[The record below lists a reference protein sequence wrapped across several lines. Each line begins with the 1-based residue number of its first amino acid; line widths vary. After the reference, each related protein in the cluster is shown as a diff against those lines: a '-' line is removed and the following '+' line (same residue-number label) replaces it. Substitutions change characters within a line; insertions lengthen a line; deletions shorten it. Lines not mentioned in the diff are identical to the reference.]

1 MCDPVWMSIHLQ
13 WALLTEV
20 IEDWRQTAGNVTNS
34 WMSNSIRSWSVFK
47 LKGCLQNHAKF
58 IFWKQVLS
66 MVSTAKKTWKTWK
79 IFLLCDKIQNVMVEQ
94 WWKPKFFFS
103 WLNIYV
109 KDSTISVDEFPGA
122 SWASVP
128 IRAFPWTH

>member
-1 MCDPVWMSIHLQ
+1 MSIYLQ
-13 WALLTEV
+13 WALLTEI
-20 IEDWRQTAGNVTNS
+20 IEDWCHTAGTVINS
-34 WMSNSIRSWSVFK
+34 WMSNNIRSWSVFK
-47 LKGCLQNHAKF
+47 LKGGLLNHAKF
-58 IFWKQVLS
+58 VFWKQVLS
-66 MVSTAKKTWKTWK
+66 IFFTANKTWKTWK

-109 KDSTISVDEFPGA
+109 KDSTVFVNELPGT

-128 IRAFPWTH
+128 IRAFPWTHFHLRLN